1 MNKFGKLWIGA
12 SAAMLLSLPTPVN
25 AETIQTDTSMMQ
37 SAEGEQQAEQPVQE
51 EPVQEEQQAEQSVQE
66 EQQAEQS
73 VQEEQQA
80 EEQQVEEPVQGEQQA
95 EEPLQEEQPAEEQQV
110 EEPVQEEQQAEQQ
123 QTETDVLTDRL
134 ADGWGT
140 DEFGNQYYVQN
151 GEKVCDQVIYIDDA
165 YYGFGWDG
173 KMYADM
179 SFSIYN
185 SDTQKSAYYRA
196 KSDGKLYVNEWY
208 STDWD
213 KYYYGEG
220 GAAYTGIHEI
230 SGHLYGFN
238 EYGAMY
244 KNTTATIEGE
254 NYVFDENGYGTKLN
268 NNDWTQIGTDWYYVQ
283 NGEKVCN
290 KVLFIN
296 NAYYGF
302 NRNGKM
308 YSDTSFQIDGDNG
321 KMIHYRAREGGALYE
336 NEWYESDWEKYY
348 YGSDCAAYIGIHEI
362 SGHLYGFSEYGAMYK
377 NTTATFD
384 GENYVFD
391 ENGYGT
397 KLNNDGW
404 TQVGTDW
411 YYIQNSE
418 IIKNKAIW
426 IDESQGYYGFDRNGK
441 MYINTAFSIY
451 NESGNPI
458 NYRADINGK
467 LYNSGWY
474 QDEEKDY
481 YYYYG
486 SDCVAYAGIHEI
498 SGHLYGFSKYGI
510 MYKNTTAI
518 FDGNNYVFDENGYG
532 NKIGNNGW
540 NKVGTDWYYIQN
552 GELIQDKVIWIEES
566 QGYYGF
572 DWNGKMYVNTA
583 FSIYNDETGKS
594 MNYRADGNGKL
605 YNSGWYQDQ
614 FEDYYYYG
622 ADCTAYTGLQIID
635 GVTYA
640 FNEYDGRM
648 YKNYTGIFE
657 GENYVF
663 DENGHGTEL
672 TNNSWTPIGD
682 NWYYVKDNQALKD
695 CVEKIGNEYY
705 GFDWNGKMIKNPFS
719 RYDSEEKR
727 YISYR
732 PKGNGSLYVNSWY
745 DENGT
750 WYYYGEAG
758 KSAKGYTN
766 VSNTFYFFYEDGRM
780 CINSIEIDSDA
791 VAYRTDAN
799 GHVSVIG
806 NGWTEDLDRGAWIY
820 VENEKAVRDGI
831 KQIGNSKY
839 VFSNY
844 YMYENKTYFD
854 SINKKYYLIQ
864 QGGAI
869 YENPGW
875 KDLYGSWYYVKGD
888 GTLYTGVL
896 NDGGHTYYMNP
907 HMVHNAQIV
916 VTEDGKNYL
925 ADKNGYLIEITSD
938 GFYQGED
945 GKVYYVKQGKL
956 SKKTW
961 ESINGDWYYFDEN
974 GVRVNKTRYVIGGI
988 EYSFAQD
995 GKMYANAWVPSYSS
1009 SDFSYAGVSGALV
1022 KGEQYIDGIWYF
1034 FNENGRMV
1042 TGAVNHDEQWYLYGD
1057 DGAYVGRINSEGWN
1071 YLQGNYYYLINGEV
1085 IRGQLLQ
1092 VGNEYY
1098 GFDYQGKMYQNTNE
1112 YINGERY
1119 YFGSSGA
1126 AMRGWIKVLNQYYYG
1141 DPDDAKLITNGKKE
1155 IDGATYYF
1163 MQDGSMATGETYIDG
1178 KWYHFADSG
1187 ALISITDVLDD
1198 WSLCDGFYYYYK
1210 NGKPFTGWVGDYYI
1224 NHGVMHRDDI
1234 IQLSKNEFYALDY
1247 KGKYLRNTWTDV
1259 LSMYEG
1265 DRRSYAKENGR
1276 LAFNEWMLIDGT
1288 WYYFSGIY
1296 TVTGYQKIDGV
1307 GHWFDDFGKYLGAES
1322 VSDGWIYKD
1331 GHYYFVH
1338 AGEPVENQ
1346 LLNIDDA
1353 WYYFD
1358 VRGRMIASQ
1367 IYYINSDGTNRGWY
1381 FDSNGKK
1388 ANYTGWKMIN
1398 GKWQYFDSESNV
1410 VTGFVQVGN
1419 KWYYIN
1425 GYQGMVTGYH
1435 YINGKLYYFDASGA
1449 CVKKVSMNTG
1459 WYNGDVTW
1467 YYFESGNLVANGMR
1481 NIGGTNYFFVDGEL
1495 ASEGVYYNNGQHVYV
1510 NNAGIVDTAKGWHLL
1525 GNKWIYVKA
1534 DGSVATGVEQID
1546 GTVYYFSWEGI
1557 MEG

>member
-1 MNKFGKLWIGA
+1 
-12 SAAMLLSLPTPVN
+12 
-25 AETIQTDTSMMQ
+25 
-37 SAEGEQQAEQPVQE
+37 
-51 EPVQEEQQAEQSVQE
+51 
-66 EQQAEQS
+66 
-73 VQEEQQA
+73 
-80 EEQQVEEPVQGEQQA
+80 
-95 EEPLQEEQPAEEQQV
+95 
-110 EEPVQEEQQAEQQ
+110 
-123 QTETDVLTDRL
+123 
-134 ADGWGT
+134 
-140 DEFGNQYYVQN
+140 
-151 GEKVCDQVIYIDDA
+151 
-165 YYGFGWDG
+165 
-173 KMYADM
+173 MYADTE
-179 SFSIYN
+179 FSIYN
-185 SDTQKSAYYRA
+185 DNIGKSVYYRA
-196 KSDGKLYVNEWY
+196 KDNGKLYVNEWY
-208 STDWD
+208 STEWD
-213 KYYYGEG
+213 KYYYGEE

-230 SGHLYGFN
+230 SGHLYGFY
-238 EYGAMY
+238 EDGRICRDC
-244 KNTTATIEGE
+244 TETFDGE
-254 NYVFDENGYGTKLN
+254 LYIFDENGYGTKLN
-268 NNDWTQIGTDWYYVQ
+268 KNGWTQIGADWYYTQ
-283 NGEKVCN
+283 NGEKVYDQ
-290 KVLFIN
+290 VLFI
-296 NAYYGF
+296 
-302 NRNGKM
+302 
-308 YSDTSFQIDGDNG
+308 GD
-321 KMIHYRAREGGALYE
+321 A
-336 NEWYESDWEKYY
+336 
-348 YGSDCAAYIGIHEI
+348 
-362 SGHLYGFSEYGAMYK
+362 
-377 NTTATFD
+377 
-384 GENYVFD
+384 
-391 ENGYGT
+391 
-397 KLNNDGW
+397 
-404 TQVGTDW
+404 
-411 YYIQNSE
+411 
-418 IIKNKAIW
+418 
-426 IDESQGYYGFDRNGK
+426 
-441 MYINTAFSIY
+441 
-451 NESGNPI
+451 
-458 NYRADINGK
+458 
-467 LYNSGWY
+467 
-474 QDEEKDY
+474 
-481 YYYYG
+481 
-486 SDCVAYAGIHEI
+486 
-498 SGHLYGFSKYGI
+498 
-510 MYKNTTAI
+510 
-518 FDGNNYVFDENGYG
+518 
-532 NKIGNNGW
+532 
-540 NKVGTDWYYIQN
+540 
-552 GELIQDKVIWIEES
+552 
-566 QGYYGF
+566 YYGF
-572 DWNGKMYVNTA
+572 DWNGKMYANTT
-583 FSIYNDETGKS
+583 FSRYNAEIDKPK
-594 MNYRADGNGKL
+594 NYRADVNGKL
-605 YNSGWYQDQ
+605 YNSGWYRDEEGEYFYYGSDCVAYVGIQMIGGGT
-614 FEDYYYYG
+614 YYYFDYNGQMYADVTLGIYDEETQKYSYYHAKPSG
-622 ADCTAYTGLQIID
+622 ALSCNEWYNDGWSTYYFGSDCKAYTGIHEISGNKYGFSED
-635 GVTYA
+635 GI
-640 FNEYDGRM
+640 M
-648 YKNYTGIFE
+648 YKDTIETLDGKTMH
-657 GENYVF
+657 F
-663 DENGHGTEL
+663 DEKGHGTEL

-705 GFDWNGKMIKNPFS
+705 GFDWNGKMLKNPFS

-780 CINSIEIDSDA
+780 CVNSIEIGSDA

-820 VENEKAVRDGI
+820 VENGKAVRDGI

-839 VFSNY
+839 VFSDY

-974 GVRVNKTRYVIGGI
+974 GVRVNKFQYVIDGTK
-988 EYSFAQD
+988 YSFAQD
-995 GKMYANAWVPSYSS
+995 GKMYENAWVFSYST
-1009 SDFSYAGVSGALV
+1009 SDFSYAGASGALV
-1022 KGEQYIDGIWYF
+1022 KGEQYIDGIWYYF
-1034 FNENGRMV
+1034 DESYRMV
-1042 TGAVNHDEQWYLYGD
+1042 TGAVNYNNQWYLYGD

-1071 YLQGNYYYLINGEV
+1071 YLQGNYYYLINGEM

-1092 VGNEYY
+1092 VDNEYY

-1187 ALISITDVLDD
+1187 ALISITDVPDG

-1224 NHGVMHRDDI
+1224 NHGVMHRNDI
-1234 IQLSKNEFYALDY
+1234 IQLSANEVYALDY
-1247 KGKYLRNTWTDV
+1247 NGKYLRNTWTDV

-1265 DRRSYAKENGR
+1265 DRRSYAKDNGR
-1276 LAFNEWMLIDGT
+1276 LAFNEWLLIDGI
-1288 WYYFSGIY
+1288 WYYFSGGF

-1307 GHWFDDFGKYLGAES
+1307 GYWFDDSGKYLGTES
-1322 VSDGWIYKD
+1322 VSDGWIYKN

-1338 AGEPVENQ
+1338 AGDTVKNQ

-1358 VRGRMIASQ
+1358 TYGKMAVSQ
-1367 IYYINSDGTNRGWY
+1367 MHSVDSDGTNRVWY
-1381 FDSNGKK
+1381 FGSNGKK
-1388 ANYTGWKMIN
+1388 VNYTGWKMIN

-1459 WYNGDVTW
+1459 WYNGDGTW

-1510 NNAGIVDTAKGWHLL
+1510 NNAGIIDTAKGWHLL

-1546 GTVYYFSWEGI
+1546 GTVYYFSWGGI